1 MSLRHDSPKE
11 TLCKHQTSRHPKTT
25 FAGQLVCPHCQT
37 AFPVSWRRY
46 WDAPWGN
53 YRCPECRQIS
63 YATANYWWVS
73 LIVFVAMSMIGI
85 VGALLAAYVFHN
97 VWMGAF
103 LICTAYFIGFPL
115 DKWIDGHL
123 KRLEPMEEK
132 KSASVIV
139 KYFKAIFFFTIVY
152 VFVSACSGLVIF
164 AILSGKFMIYVG
176 YSPDWRTWIGNILGI
191 LAGIYAAKVSLDPK
205 PR

>member
-1 MSLRHDSPKE
+1 MSLRNDR
-11 TLCKHQTSRHPKTT
+11 QISRHPKIT

-37 AFPVSWRRY
+37 AFPVTWRRY
-46 WDAPWGN
+46 WAAPWGN

-63 YATANYWWVS
+63 HATANYWWVL
-73 LIVFVAMSMIGI
+73 LIVFVAMLMVGI
-85 VGALLAAYVFHN
+85 VGALLGAYVFHN
-97 VWMGAF
+97 AWMGAF
-103 LICTAYFIGFPL
+103 LIFTGYFIGFPL
-115 DKWIDGHL
+115 DRWIDGHL
-123 KRLEPMEEK
+123 KRLEPMEENK
-132 KSASVIV
+132 LASVIV

-152 VFVSACSGLVIF
+152 VFVSAFSGLIIF

-205 PR
+205 PRKF